1 MTLKDNCDNWIK
13 YAYKNWLENWIRTI
27 LGNKYL
33 SESAQ
38 NMVGRMKDASD
49 KGRTE
54 EAWNLMERLKRMSG
68 SFYGTSDSRDLNY
81 HDQWAE
87 IYMECAL
94 VAYELGDL
102 TEASKLLH
110 DSTGNFYGNQSLQKA
125 VVYWFLGCIQWQLP
139 AHSEEAVVSWER
151 SVKIIKGAES
161 DSDKEEMCIQV
172 AEQMRQAINTAT
184 LQGFPAPPPSLPPV
198 AESADSKRNA
208 ARTPVNRS
216 SARLKFLP
224 YFGSI
229 PAGDPAVVD
238 NHPDMV
244 DVDALKI
251 EGRSYKIYGIRNEWE
266 VRMKPSSRYFLA
278 KADGHSM
285 NIAEPVNI
293 EDEDYVLLHNTQ
305 EAKNNDIVAAVVF
318 GHGELE
324 TATLKRYKV
333 EYGRRI
339 LRFESDREEREIPM
353 TERDYIQ
360 GVVVAVLKPSDDY

>member
-33 SESAQ
+33 SESSQ

-49 KGRTE
+49 NGRTE

-161 DSDKEEMCIQV
+161 DSNKEEMCIRV
-172 AEQMRQAINTAT
+172 AEQMRQAINVAT
-184 LQGFPAPPPSLPPV
+184 SQGFPAPPPSLPH
-198 AESADSKRNA
+198 AAASADSKSKA

-216 SARLKFLP
+216 PARLKLLP

-229 PAGDPAVVD
+229 PAGGPAVVD
-238 NHPDMV
+238 NHPDMIEV
-244 DVDALKI
+244 EALEI
-251 EGRSYKIYGIRNEWE
+251 EGQFYNIFGIRGERE

-278 KADGHSM
+278 KADGSSM
-285 NIAEPVNI
+285 NIADPISI
-293 EDEDYVLLHNTQ
+293 ENGDYVLL
-305 EAKNNDIVAAVVF
+305 EAIQSAGPRDIVAAVMF
-318 GHGELE
+318 DMAGLE
-324 TATLKRYKV
+324 TATLKRYRM
-333 EYGRRI
+333 ENGRQV
-339 LRFESDREEREIPM
+339 LRSESDTDDLVFTM
-353 TERDYIQ
+353 SGKDYIQ
-360 GVVVAVLKPSDDY
+360 GVVVAILKPTDD